1 MPRSALAAVIL
12 VAAVG
17 LAACGTGSTASDAAT
32 SAQGRASSAA
42 AAAQGAAS
50 SAAAAASSAVA
61 QATSGVCQAL
71 NGVKADVQAQ
81 SSDQATVGQVKAA
94 AQKSMTTLNQ
104 AKADAGAIKGAV
116 IAAMIAAEQAL
127 LDQLQGL
134 PDNQT
139 LAQASPKAQAAVSA
153 VQGAYT
159 TVTTTF
165 NC

>member
-1 MPRSALAAVIL
+1 MKRSALAASAL
-12 VAAVG
+12 LACVG
-17 LAACGTGSTASDAAT
+17 LTACGNGSTASDAIN
-32 SAQGRASSAA
+32 SAQGQASSAV

-71 NGVKADVQAQ
+71 SGVKADVQAQ
-81 SSDQATVGQVKAA
+81 SNDQATVGQVKAA
-94 AQKSMTTLNQ
+94 AQKSITSLNQ
-104 AKADAGAIKGAV
+104 AKADAGAVKGAV
-116 IAAMIAAEQAL
+116 ISAMVSAEQTL
-127 LDQLQGL
+127 IDQLQGL
-134 PDNQT
+134 PDDQT
-139 LAQASPKAQAAVSA
+139 VAQASPKAQAAVTA